1 MQQLHSHA
9 ARAAGGAGGRR
20 VGGAAGAPADPYH
33 GHPIPLGQADP
44 SWGCCGCKGEELPL
58 PVLQP
63 HSVLGQPT
71 PGCRPQQRDK
81 PRARRGR
88 GGSQLSPEVTILA
101 CAFPFTCSSAWSLVA
116 ASVLLPSP
124 LSRSTSTHEV
134 PTTPEKLWQQHP
146 HKSLVTENIY

>member
-9 ARAAGGAGGRR
+9 ARAAGGAGGSR
-20 VGGAAGAPADPYH
+20 VGGAAGAPADPCH
-33 GHPIPLGQADP
+33 GHPIQLGQADP

-58 PVLQP
+58 RVLQP

-71 PGCRPQQRDK
+71 PGSRPQQRGK

-88 GGSQLSPEVTILA
+88 GGSQLSPEAPILT
-101 CAFPFTCSSAWSLVA
+101 CAFSFTCSYPRSEAA

-124 LSRSTSTHEV
+124 PGRSTHRV
-134 PTTPEKLWQQHP
+134 PTKPKQLCLQHP